1 MCHGAS
7 GPERSQP
14 ALIRL
19 PAAPATDR
27 VSLCAGWGGWRVVF
41 SSRETLERKRR
52 EQRAKQRAV
61 LLAPL
66 EAILRRIFSVL
77 FPLDCRVSSNRLN
90 RTSRIPICTECLE
103 AIQPLHAPRCLEC
116 GDRLDSVPLLVGD
129 GRCHSCRDFES
140 EFARARFSGEYEGR
154 SHGLIQLLKYK
165 AVSCGCL
172 GTEWHTFCNT
182 GTAPRLRKVAV
193 TGRSNPITRE
203 RAQRWVPPGRAGGAR
218 RGGGTGNRGA
228 GLAARD
234 SLSGE
239 THAPTVH
246 REHRR
251 CVPGARPPA
260 IARPH
265 RDRRG

>member
-140 EFARARFSGEYEGR
+140 AFARAS
-154 SHGLIQLLKYK
+154 
-165 AVSCGCL
+165 L

-239 THAPTVH
+239 THAP
-246 REHRR
+246 
-251 CVPGARPPA
+251 
-260 IARPH
+260 
-265 RDRRG
+265 